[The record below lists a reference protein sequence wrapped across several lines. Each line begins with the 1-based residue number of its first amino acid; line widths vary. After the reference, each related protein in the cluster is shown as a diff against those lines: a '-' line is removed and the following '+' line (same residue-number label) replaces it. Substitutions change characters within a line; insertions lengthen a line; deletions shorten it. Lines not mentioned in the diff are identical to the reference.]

1 MGMYTPHAKPLALL
15 EIEEKER
22 RREYIRSAAPTI
34 FAGMIVRDR
43 MQAGRGLS
51 LNAQLDTAL
60 SLAAEIYDKAGN
72 Y

>member
-1 MGMYTPHAKPLALL
+1 MGLYTPHAKPLALI

-34 FAGMIVRDR
+34 LAGMVVRD
-43 MQAGRGLS
+43 AVDNVSIALDF
-51 LNAQLDTAL
+51 QLETAL

>member
-1 MGMYTPHAKPLALL
+1 MGLYTPHAKPLALL

-22 RREYIRSAAPTI
+22 RREYIRSAAPEI
-34 FAGMIVRDR
+34 LGGLIVRDS
-43 MQAGRGLS
+43 MKVGRVLS
-51 LNAQLDTAL
+51 LNAQLDFAL